1 MAPVAGG
8 IADRDQYG
16 YVPLTGLGEGLGTPR
31 PPIDRL
37 GGVLAEVEAGLVGQ
51 AVGHLATIPGSGGL
65 ASGEGGVIE
74 DVTVSRPLIRILD
87 PRVANQIAAGEVVE
101 RPAAAAKELLEN
113 ALDAG
118 ARRVTLDFSRGGK
131 ALLAVEDDGHG
142 MSPGQAELAL
152 QRHATSK
159 ITEASD
165 LDRVRSFGF
174 RGEALPS
181 IASVSRFTL
190 RTRAEGADVGCEILV
205 NGGHTVHIREH
216 GMAVGTRIEVANLFH
231 PVPARLKFLKS
242 DETEAAHIIR
252 MVRLYAVAHPE
263 VGFLLR
269 EDGRE
274 VFRSP
279 GNVPLLERVRSI
291 WGKAVADDL
300 LPLPALEAKG
310 LGVSGLL
317 GKPGVSRSTRQD
329 VVTVV
334 NGRPVDSRALT
345 YALVEAYHTLI
356 PKGRFPLAF
365 LFLEVDPATIDV
377 NIHPAKRE
385 IRFREEAKVRTFVMG
400 AVLAALRGQP
410 VVGTAAPITPA
421 VEILPVPAA
430 SPPSSVVH
438 PTMATAPS
446 SSETFVAPPAPSA
459 RVAADAPLRLAWRLV
474 GRLRGDRAIFETPA
488 GMVLLDLG
496 SAHQRILFESIV
508 TGFAAERPLAQPLLL
523 PIPLEFDPLP
533 AAMLSEQAAFLAAAG
548 FDLEPYGR
556 NFWRLNATPPW
567 LDSGEAEA
575 FLRDLLAEMARR
587 EGDFS
592 RSHLAAEGL
601 ARLAVRRSRH
611 RTDMLS
617 DAELVDLV
625 QRLFRTTQ
633 PGVDPL
639 GRRTYFELGDTDIE
653 RRLGR
658 S

>member
-1 MAPVAGG
+1 
-8 IADRDQYG
+8 
-16 YVPLTGLGEGLGTPR
+16 
-31 PPIDRL
+31 
-37 GGVLAEVEAGLVGQ
+37 
-51 AVGHLATIPGSGGL
+51 
-65 ASGEGGVIE
+65 
-74 DVTVSRPLIRILD
+74 VSRPLIRLLD
-87 PRVANQIAAGEVVE
+87 PKVANQIAAGEVVE

-142 MSPGQAELAL
+142 MTPDQAELAL

-159 ITEASD
+159 IADAAD
-165 LDRVRSFGF
+165 LGRIRSFGF

-190 RTRAEGADVGCEILV
+190 RTRAAGSDVGCEILV
-205 NGGHTVHIREH
+205 NAGRTVHVREQ

-252 MVRLYAVAHPE
+252 LARLYAVAHPE

-274 VFRSP
+274 IFRSP
-279 GNVPLLERVRSI
+279 GNVPLAERVRAL
-291 WGKAVADDL
+291 WGKAVADEL
-300 LPLPALEAKG
+300 LPLPAAEGAG
-310 LGVSGLL
+310 MGVSGLL

-329 VVTVV
+329 LVTVV

-365 LFLEVDPATIDV
+365 LFLEIDPSAIDV

-385 IRFREEAKVRTFVMG
+385 IRFREEAKVRAFVMA

-410 VVGTAAPITPA
+410 GIGSSAPAAPAVDLTPD
-421 VEILPVPAA
+421 
-430 SPPSSVVH
+430 
-438 PTMATAPS
+438 PTP
-446 SSETFVAPPAPSA
+446 
-459 RVAADAPLRLAWRLV
+459 AADAAAAAAVVPVPPPSAGSTPAAPGPLRLAWRLL
-474 GRLRGDRAIFETPA
+474 GRLRGDRAVFETA
-488 GMVLLDLG
+488 SGLVVLDLG
-496 SAHQRILFESIV
+496 SAHQRVLFESIV
-508 TGFAAERPLAQPLLL
+508 AGLAAAHPAVQTLLL
-523 PIPLEFDPLP
+523 PLPLELDPLP
-533 AAMLSEQAAFLAAAG
+533 AAVLSEQEAFLAAAG
-548 FDLEPYGR
+548 FGLEPYGR
-556 NFWRLNATPPW
+556 NFWRVTAVPVW
-567 LDSGEAEA
+567 LEPGEAEG

-587 EGDFS
+587 EGDFA
-592 RSHLAAEGL
+592 RPQLAAEGL
-601 ARLAVRRSRH
+601 ARLAVRRARH
-611 RTDMLS
+611 RTDALS
-617 DAELVDLV
+617 DAELLDLV
-625 QRLFRTTQ
+625 RRLFLTSQ

-639 GRRTYFELGDTDIE
+639 GRRTYFELADTDLA

-658 S
+658 G